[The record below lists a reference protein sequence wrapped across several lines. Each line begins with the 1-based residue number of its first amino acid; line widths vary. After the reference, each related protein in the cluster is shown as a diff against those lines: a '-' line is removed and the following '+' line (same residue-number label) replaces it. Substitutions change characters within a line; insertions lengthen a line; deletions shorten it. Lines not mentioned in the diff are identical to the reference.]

1 MFRSIAEH
9 PHGRFHNA
17 WDSYP
22 GSLDFLSETFF
33 VALVLLPCSPKK
45 ALPERMLPHQTVK
58 ESVQRAHQSFAY
70 QRRLPRALFQPE
82 FCLLSATVRLI
93 LELENYSSLF
103 FWSGLFA
110 LVKAWIATRMNRAK
124 ATIRN
129 APTTVTL
136 VISPPMRR
144 SCHTSFQDSGIL
156 EVSRQISLF

>member
-1 MFRSIAEH
+1 MPIGFIGI
-9 PHGRFHNA
+9 PNNA

-22 GSLDFLSETFF
+22 GSLYFLSETFF

-58 ESVQRAHQSFAY
+58 KPVQRAHQSFAY

-82 FCLLSATVRLI
+82 FCLLSATARLI

-124 ATIRN
+124 ATRRN

-136 VISPPMRR
+136 VIFPPMRR